1 MRVDLGTVSL
11 NAIVQGEGSTV
22 ILLHGFPESSW
33 AWRHQIP
40 ALARRFRV
48 VAPDLRGYGE
58 SDRPAGVDAYRMAH
72 LVDDVERLIR
82 HFGAERAHVVGHD
95 WGGAIAWAFAALRP
109 RLIDRLVVMNAPHPT
124 HFARRLFRNP
134 RQLLRSWYM
143 LFFQLPRLPEAFAL
157 RDPARTI
164 ARVFRGAA
172 VDRRNFTRE
181 SLAPF
186 VEALA
191 EPGALTA
198 ALNYYRAAGRDMAAG
213 RVVPLPRIDAPTML
227 VWARNDV
234 ALGNELTVGLE
245 PYVANLRIE
254 YIPRCGH
261 FVQQEQPDR
270 VTALL
275 DDFLR

>member
-1 MRVDLGTVSL
+1 MRVDLGTVKL
-11 NAIVQGEGSTV
+11 NAIVDGDGPLV
-22 ILLHGFPESSW
+22 VLLHGFPESSW
-33 AWRHQIP
+33 AWRHQVP

-48 VAPDLRGYGE
+48 VAPDLRGYGA
-58 SDRPAGVDAYRMAH
+58 SDKPAGVNAYAMPH

-82 HFGAERAHVVGHD
+82 RFGAQRAHVVGHD
-95 WGGAIAWAFAALRP
+95 WGGAIAWAFGALRP
-109 RLIDRLVVMNAPHPT
+109 ALVERLVVMNAPHPT
-124 HFARRLFRNP
+124 HFARRVFRNP

-143 LFFQLPRLPEAFAL
+143 LWFQVPRLPEALAL

-186 VEALA
+186 VEALTR
-191 EPGALTA
+191 PGALTA
-198 ALNYYRAAGRDMAAG
+198 ALNYYRAAWRDLAAG
-213 RVVPLPRIDAPTML
+213 RLAPLPRIEAPTML

-234 ALGNELTVGLE
+234 ALGNELTVGLA
-245 PYVANLRIE
+245 PYVRDLRIE

-261 FVQQEQPDR
+261 FVQQEQPGK